1 MIVVMKTLLPITFL
15 FVIYVQGVGAQEV
28 VFEHVN
34 LIPMDRDGTLKDQTV
49 VVKDGRISEA
59 GPAARVKVPAG
70 ATKVDGRGKF
80 LMPGMGEMHG
90 HIPPPSGPAAFTND
104 VLFLYVANGI
114 TTVRGML
121 GHPGQLDL
129 REKAKRSEIDSPT
142 LYLAGPSFSGT
153 TVQSVEQAEQRVKQQ
168 KEEGWD
174 LLKIHPGLTRAQY
187 DAVARTAR
195 QVNIPFA
202 GHVPADVGVLHALEL
217 RQQTI
222 DHLDGYIEYLG
233 EGASAIPQEKL
244 VEVARRTREAGV
256 WVVPTMVVWDT
267 ILGAHEPQVIFA
279 FPELKYLPRD
289 LVAQWKKTY
298 ETRRSSPQFDLAK
311 VKRISEDRKR
321 LLKVMDAEKV
331 KIIFGT
337 DAPQQFS
344 VPGFSMH
351 REMKAMAAAG
361 MKPYEIIRS
370 GTASVGEYFK
380 GADKFGTLSA
390 GSRADAILLDANPL
404 DDVANVSR
412 RAGVLVRGKWI
423 PEAAIQA
430 KLAEMAQ
437 RNAGQ

>member
-1 MIVVMKTLLPITFL
+1 MLSGMKRCISVSALLVCALAQAQDVVIEHANLL
-15 FVIYVQGVGAQEV
+15 
-28 VFEHVN
+28 
-34 LIPMDRDGTLKDQTV
+34 PMDREGVVRDQTV
-49 VVKDGRISEA
+49 VVKDGRISEV
-59 GPAARVKVPAG
+59 GPAAKIKAPAG
-70 ATKVDGRGKF
+70 ATKVDARGKY

-90 HIPPPSGPAAFTND
+90 HIPPPTAPAAFVND

-129 REKAKRSEIDSPT
+129 REKAKRGEIDSPT
-142 LYLAGPSFSGT
+142 LYLAGPSFSGS
-153 TVQSVEQAEQRVKQQ
+153 TVQSEQQAAERVRQQ
-168 KEEGWD
+168 KKEGWD

-187 DAVARTAR
+187 DAIARTAR
-195 QVNIPFA
+195 EVNIPFA
-202 GHVPADVGVLHALEL
+202 GHVPTDVGILHALEL

-222 DHLDGYIEYLG
+222 DHLDGYIEQLG
-233 EGASAIPQEKL
+233 GGASTIPQEKL
-244 VEVARRTREAGV
+244 VDLARRTREAGA

-267 ILGAHEPQVIFA
+267 ILGVHEPATIFA

-298 ETRRSSPQFDLAK
+298 ETRRSAPQFDLAR

-321 LLKVMDAEKV
+321 LLKAMDTEKV

-337 DAPQQFS
+337 DAPQQYS

-351 REMKAMAAAG
+351 REMKAMAEAG
-361 MKPYEIIRS
+361 MKPYDILRS
-370 GTASVGEYFK
+370 GTASVGEYLK
-380 GADKFGTLSA
+380 DKDKFGTLTV

-404 DDVANVSR
+404 DNLANVSR
-412 RAGVLVRGKWI
+412 RAGVLVRGRWM
-423 PEAAIQA
+423 PESAIQSRLAGIA
-430 KLAEMAQ
+430 K

>member
-1 MIVVMKTLLPITFL
+1 MKTLFHIVFL
-15 FVIYVQGVGAQEV
+15 LIICWQTIRAQEV
-28 VFEHVN
+28 AIEHVN
-34 LIPMDRDGTLKDQTV
+34 LIPMNRDGVLKDQTV
-49 VVKDGRISEA
+49 VVKDGRITEA
-59 GPAARVKVPAG
+59 GPAAKVKVPVG
-70 ATKVDGRGKF
+70 AVKVDGRGKF

-90 HIPPPSGPAAFTND
+90 HIPPPSGPAAFIHD

-121 GHPGQLDL
+121 GHAGQLDL
-129 REKAKRSEIDSPT
+129 REKAKRGEIDSPT

-153 TVQSVEQAEQRVKQQ
+153 TVKSVEEAEQRVRQQ
-168 KEEGWD
+168 KAEGWD
-174 LLKIHPGLTRAQY
+174 LLKIHPGLTKAQY

-233 EGASAIPQEKL
+233 GGASEIPQEKL

-267 ILGAHEPQVIFA
+267 ILGVHEPAVIYA

-289 LVAQWKKTY
+289 LIAQWKKTY
-298 ETRRSSPQFDLAK
+298 DTRRSAPQFDLAR

-321 LLKVMDAEKV
+321 LLKAMDTEKV
-331 KIIFGT
+331 RIIFGT
-337 DAPQQFS
+337 DAPQQYS

-351 REMKAMAAAG
+351 REMQAMAEVG
-361 MKPYEIIRS
+361 MKPYDILRS
-370 GTASVGEYFK
+370 GTSSVGEYFK
-380 GADKFGTLSA
+380 DADRFGTLTV
-390 GSRADAILLDANPL
+390 GSRADAILLEANPL
-404 DDVANVSR
+404 DNLANVSR
-412 RAGVLVRGKWI
+412 RAGVLVRGRWM
-423 PEAAIQA
+423 PESAIQSR
-430 KLAEMAQ
+430 LAEIAK